1 MKQLPKNVIWP
12 RSDTNWNWYLYL
24 DKPAFGTAT
33 AIVKYR
39 GLSFMVFFQENGMIP
54 WNNLIMMCAY
64 QISLI
69 ILFLILIGLYV
80 YVDCNVAEGFVL
92 DVVA

>member
-1 MKQLPKNVIWP
+1 
-12 RSDTNWNWYLYL
+12 
-24 DKPAFGTAT
+24 
-33 AIVKYR
+33 
-39 GLSFMVFFQENGMIP
+39 
-54 WNNLIMMCAY
+54 MCAY